1 MAQSISTQISTQT
14 KALIILLLASA
25 AAIVA
30 LTLATKPDAGLK
42 SLAADF
48 RSANQAETIE
58 PMLKLY
64 HLDGSDESDINLLKV
79 ALSYELGLPIESIVF
94 EPLSGADEE
103 TIRFSRGGVEYGPTL
118 QPRYKM
124 RVTYKVQNRFSSTFT
139 IGKTDSGV
147 WKFVSVKPSNT
158 PLIN

>member
-1 MAQSISTQISTQT
+1 MAQGISKHT
-14 KALIILLLASA
+14 KALITLLLAGAIGVA
-25 AAIVA
+25 A
-30 LTLATKPDAGLK
+30 LRLATKPDAGLK

-79 ALSYELGLPIESIVF
+79 ALSYELGLPIENIVF
-94 EPLSGADEE
+94 EPLSGAPEE
-103 TIRFSRGGVEYGPTL
+103 TIHFSRGGIAYGPTL

-124 RVTYKVQNRFSSTFT
+124 RVTYKGQDRFSSIFT
-139 IGKTDSGV
+139 IGKTDSGI
-147 WKFVSVKPSNT
+147 WRFVSVKPGKT
-158 PLIN
+158 PLIK